1 MDPYQTEEDQVRA
14 IKQWWERN
22 GSSTLIGVGL
32 ALAIVFGSQWW
43 QQRNLRSA
51 EDAAAL
57 YQQLQQA
64 AELASGDDVQRT
76 TALHLGEELRDKQS
90 GNRYGDYASL
100 MLAKLHVDKKDLVA
114 AERELRA
121 LVERHPDTAPGK
133 VQQYINSLLGR
144 DVDPQI
150 GSLARLRLAR
160 VLFAADRADE
170 AATVLG
176 DPTGGDFEIERQEL
190 RGDILRA
197 KGDAA
202 GAIAAWER
210 AVALAKDSGGVRLV
224 ELKLQELRLSKPATA
239 APATA
244 ASEAAATPEPAA
256 ATPVEEK
263 KTP

>member
-1 MDPYQTEEDQVRA
+1 MDPYHTEEDQIRA

-43 QQRNLRSA
+43 QSRSLHSS
-51 EDAAAL
+51 EEAAAL

-64 AELASGDDVQRT
+64 VERAAGDEVQRT
-76 TALHLGEELRDKQS
+76 TALHLGEELRDKQK

-100 MLAKLHVDKKDLVA
+100 LLARLYVDKQDLA
-114 AERELRA
+114 SAERELRA
-121 LVERHPDTAPGK
+121 LVERHPDTQPGK
-133 VQQYINSLLGR
+133 FQQRVNALLGR
-144 DVDPQI
+144 DVDPQL

-160 VLFAADRADE
+160 VLFADNRTDE

-197 KGDAA
+197 RGDTA
-202 GAIAAWER
+202 GAITAWER
-210 AVALAKDSGGVRLV
+210 AIELAKDAGGVRLV
-224 ELKLQELRLSKPATA
+224 ELKLEDLRLSGSAPAPESPAQPAA
-239 APATA
+239 AP
-244 ASEAAATPEPAA
+244 SPVPAATPA
-256 ATPVEEK
+256 EEK

>member
-1 MDPYQTEEDQVRA
+1 MDPYHTEEDQIRA
-14 IKQWWERN
+14 IRQWWERN

-43 QQRNLRSA
+43 QQQSLRAS
-51 EDAAAL
+51 EEAASL

-64 AELASGDDVQRT
+64 AERAAGDEVQRT
-76 TALHLGEELRDKQS
+76 TALHLGEELRDKQK

-100 MLAKLHVDKKDLVA
+100 LLARLYVDKQDLAA

-133 VQQYINSLLGR
+133 LQQRIDALLGR
-144 DVDPQI
+144 DVDPQL

-160 VLFAADRADE
+160 VLFADKRADE

-176 DPTGGDFEIERQEL
+176 DPAGGDFEIERQEL

-210 AVALAKDSGGVRLV
+210 AIELAKDAGGVRLV
-224 ELKLQELRLSKPATA
+224 ELKLEDLRLASAAPAAAPSSVPAPAPVPATA
-239 APATA
+239 TPA
-244 ASEAAATPEPAA
+244 
-256 ATPVEEK
+256 EEK

>member
-1 MDPYQTEEDQVRA
+1 MDPYHTEEDQIRA

-43 QQRNLRSA
+43 QQRSLRAA
-51 EDAAAL
+51 EEAASL

-64 AELASGDDVQRT
+64 AERASGDEVQRT
-76 TALHLGEELRDKQS
+76 TALHLGEELRDKQK

-100 MLAKLHVDKKDLVA
+100 LLARLYVDKQDLAA

-121 LVERHPDTAPGK
+121 LVERHPDTPPGK
-133 VQQYINSLLGR
+133 LQQRIDALLGR
-144 DVDPQI
+144 DVDPQL

-160 VLFAADRADE
+160 VLFADKRADE

-176 DPTGGDFEIERQEL
+176 DPAGGDFEIERQEL

-210 AVALAKDSGGVRLV
+210 AIELAKDAGGVRLV
-224 ELKLQELRLSKPATA
+224 ELKLEDLRLASA
-239 APATA
+239 APAA
-244 ASEAAATPEPAA
+244 APSPAPAPATPA
-256 ATPVEEK
+256 EEK

>member
-1 MDPYQTEEDQVRA
+1 VDPYQTEEDQVRA
-14 IKQWWERN
+14 IRQWWARN

-43 QQRNLRSA
+43 QQRNLHNA
-51 EDAAAL
+51 EEAAAL

-64 AELASGDDVQRT
+64 AERAAGDEVQRT

-90 GNRYGDYASL
+90 GKRYGDYASL
-100 MLAKLHVDKKDLVA
+100 LLAKLYIEKKDLAA

-133 VQQYINSLLGR
+133 FQQRINALLGR
-144 DVDPQI
+144 DVDPQL

-160 VLFAADRADE
+160 VLFADNRADE

-176 DPTGGDFEIERQEL
+176 DPAGGDFEIERQEL

-197 KGDAA
+197 KGDAD

-210 AVALAKDSGGVRLV
+210 AIELAKDSGGVRLV
-224 ELKLQELRLSKPATA
+224 ELKLQELRLTRSATPAA
-239 APATA
+239 AAVTPT
-244 ASEAAATPEPAA
+244 AATPTA
-256 ATPVEEK
+256 ATPAEEK

>member
-1 MDPYQTEEDQVRA
+1 MDPYHTEEDQVRA

-22 GSSTLIGVGL
+22 GSSTLIGVGA

-43 QQRNLRSA
+43 QQKNLSGA
-51 EDAAAL
+51 EEAAAL

-64 AELASGDDVQRT
+64 AERAAGDEVQRT

-100 MLAKLHVDKKDLVA
+100 LLAKLYVEKKDLAA

-121 LVERHPDTAPGK
+121 LVERHPDAAPGK
-133 VQQYINSLLGR
+133 LQQRINALLGR
-144 DVDPQI
+144 DIDPQL

-160 VLFAADRADE
+160 VLFADNRADE

-176 DPTGGDFEIERQEL
+176 DPAGGDFEIERQEL

-197 KGDAA
+197 KGDAD
-202 GAIAAWER
+202 GAAAAWER
-210 AVALAKDSGGVRLV
+210 AIELAKDSGGVRLV
-224 ELKLQELRLSKPATA
+224 EIKLQELRLSEPAV
-239 APATA
+239 PA
-244 ASEAAATPEPAA
+244 PAA
-256 ATPVEEK
+256 AAPPAVTPAPAMPAEEK
-263 KTP
+263 KSP